1 MVRLK
6 KGTCMNLDLRHGL
19 LLLALYLPVNGIY
32 AATVNKKFALND
44 LFKPLTLQA
53 NLTSGGNAT
62 YNFSGSTADYINY
75 VQLCKATDNTCSS
88 CGTPYVTYK
97 MLTSNNGIPYDTVG
111 TAWNIQASTVQNYL
125 TNNSYGAGTYYIGL
139 YVQSQ
144 NLVCNNNQ
152 SYCNTNQDDTGG
164 ALCMEAV
171 SDGTS
176 TTLTRLDNGN
186 AVLSKNTTPYLYVN
200 NGTGNTI
207 SVCPISTMDTTN
219 HTFTCSTIN
228 NTMINAVS
236 LPKGIALDPTSV
248 NAYISSQN
256 SSSTASVGC
265 TTSSSNGSLT
275 CSILSNSGTAL
286 SASKGIAIDS
296 TGKNA
301 YIINGGNT
309 LLKCP
314 ITSGVLNCSPVTLTG
329 VTLNGATG
337 VAIDSTNSYIYIVN
351 TNSTAGVAACNL
363 STGACTLGDTA
374 QSAPSYIAINNANNA
389 IYVGTG
395 TGSSMNVCSITSGTT
410 LSCSNAGASNV
421 FHPQG
426 IVLNPAGTLA
436 FIANNGTGH
445 ANITVC
451 QANPASPYGLSNC
464 NVYTDTNSTFGTNL
478 QGLAWGN
485 VVGP

>member
-1 MVRLK
+1 
-6 KGTCMNLDLRHGL
+6 MNLDLRHGL

-88 CGTPYVTYK
+88 CGAPYVTYK
-97 MLTSNNGIPYDTVG
+97 MLTSNNGIPYDTMG
-111 TAWNIQASTVQNYL
+111 TAWNIQAGTVQNYL
-125 TNNSYGAGTYYIGL
+125 TNNGYGAGTYYLGL

-144 NLVCNNNQ
+144 DLVCNSNQ
-152 SYCNTNQDDTGG
+152 SYCNTNQDDAG
-164 ALCMEAV
+164 ANLCMQAV

-186 AVLSKNTTPYLYVN
+186 AVLSKNSTPYLYVN

-207 SVCPISTMDTTN
+207 SVCPISTMNTAN
-219 HTFTCSTIN
+219 HTFTCSTSN
-228 NTMINAVS
+228 NTMNTSVS
-236 LPKGIALDPTSV
+236 LPKGIALDPISANV
-248 NAYISSQN
+248 YIASQN
-256 SSSTASVGC
+256 NSSTASVGC
-265 TTSSSNGSLT
+265 TTGSSNGSLT

-286 SASKGIAIDS
+286 SGSKGIAIDS
-296 TGKNA
+296 TGQNA

-314 ITSGVLNCSPVTLTG
+314 ITSGTLNCSPVTLTG
-329 VTLNGATG
+329 VTLSGASG
-337 VAIDSTNSYIYIVN
+337 VAIDSTNSYIYIAN
-351 TNSTAGVAACNL
+351 TTANNVAACNL
-363 STGACTLGDTA
+363 STGACTLGDTT
-374 QSAPSYIAINNANNA
+374 QSAPSYIAINNANKA
-389 IYVGTG
+389 IYIGTG

-436 FIANNGTGH
+436 FIANNGNGH

-451 QANPASPYGLSNC
+451 SVNMAVSPPTFSNC
-464 NVYTDTNSTFGTNL
+464 AVYTDTNGTFGTNL

-485 VVGP
+485 VIGP